1 MPTQKKIDTVEELKQ
16 RISRATITISAD
28 FRGLRVPEM
37 EQMRRRMRQ
46 ASVEVRVIKNNL
58 LRLAAAQAGMP
69 ELMQVVEG
77 PTALVLGYE
86 DPIEAAKAITEYAR
100 SAPPTFAIRGA
111 FMEGQ
116 VISTEDLSGLVRLPP
131 KPVMLAQLAGQLQ
144 SPLAVL
150 SGLLDSPLRELASLL
165 QSALSELP
173 SLIEARARQLETTQA
188 QP

>member
-1 MPTQKKIDTVEELKQ
+1 MPTQRKIDSVEEVKK
-16 RISRATITISAD
+16 RISRATITIGAD
-28 FRGLRVPEM
+28 FRGLRVQEM
-37 EQMRRRMRQ
+37 DQLRRRMRE
-46 ASVEVRVIKNNL
+46 SKVEVRVVKNSL
-58 LRLAAAQAGMP
+58 LRLAAEQSGIP
-69 ELMQVVEG
+69 ELTAIVEG

-86 DPIEAAKAITEYAR
+86 DPIEAAKAVGEFAK

-116 VISTEDLSGLVRLPP
+116 VISSEDLMDIVNLPP

-144 SPLAVL
+144 APLAAF
-150 SGLLDSPLRELASLL
+150 SGLLEAPLRELASLL

-173 SLIEARARQLETTQA
+173 SLIEARARQLETTQG

>member
-16 RISRATITISAD
+16 RISRATITISTD
-28 FRGLRVPEM
+28 YRGLRVPEM
-37 EQMRRRMRQ
+37 EQMRRRLRQ

-58 LRLAAAQAGMP
+58 LRLAADQAGMP

-86 DPIEAAKAITEYAR
+86 DPVEAAKAVTEYAR

-116 VISTEDLSGLVRLPP
+116 VVSPDDLRDLVGLPP
-131 KPVMLAQLAGQLQ
+131 KPIMLAQLAGQIQ

-150 SGLLDSPLRELASLL
+150 TGLLDSPLRELASLL
-165 QSALSELP
+165 QSALSEFP
-173 SLIEARARQLETTQA
+173 GLIEARARQMEATQG